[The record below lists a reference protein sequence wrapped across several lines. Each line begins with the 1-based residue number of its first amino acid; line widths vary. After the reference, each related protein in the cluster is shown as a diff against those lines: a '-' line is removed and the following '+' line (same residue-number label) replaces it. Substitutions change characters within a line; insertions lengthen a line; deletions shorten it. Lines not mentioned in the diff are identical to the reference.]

1 MTWSQ
6 ECGPK
11 KPMSVLNPR
20 NRLVNFRLSE
30 AEFDELKSVCLE
42 RGARSISEFARSAVL
57 RSLGGQPTSG
67 EADGEQVQNL
77 ERKVGTLEV
86 RVDQL
91 LNLISVA
98 GATEPKPEMA
108 PLQPAANGGVRHY

>member
-1 MTWSQ
+1 
-6 ECGPK
+6 
-11 KPMSVLNPR
+11 MSVLNPR

-42 RGARSISEFARSAVL
+42 RRARSISEFARTAVL
-57 RSLGGQPTSG
+57 GSLGGQSTAG
-67 EADGEQVQNL
+67 VADGEQVQEL
-77 ERKVGTLEV
+77 ERKVGSLEV

-98 GATEPKPEMA
+98 GTSDRKPIMA
-108 PLQPAANGGVRHY
+108 PLHPLASGEVRHY